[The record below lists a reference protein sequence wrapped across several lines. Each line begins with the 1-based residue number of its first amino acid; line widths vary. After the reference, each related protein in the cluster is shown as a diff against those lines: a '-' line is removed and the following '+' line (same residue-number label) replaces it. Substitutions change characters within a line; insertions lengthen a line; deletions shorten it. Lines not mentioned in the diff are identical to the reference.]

1 MTPITAVKASLDL
14 PNSKKGFD
22 INSPRLQS
30 PAASGRS
37 TPVNLFDDASRLP
50 PSAKTKEQLS
60 QEAKE
65 LFEKER
71 GNEKPHIHLVVIGH
85 VDAGKSTLLGH
96 LLYDLGYVSQK
107 VMHKHEQESKKVG
120 KQSFMYAWVLD
131 ETSEERER
139 GITMDVGVSVFE
151 TTTKAI
157 TLLDAPGHKDF
168 IPNMISGA
176 TQADQ
181 ALLVVDAT
189 KGEFETGFEQ
199 GGQTRE
205 HALLVRWVF

>member
-1 MTPITAVKASLDL
+1 MAPITAVKASLAL

-37 TPVNLFDDASRLP
+37 TPVNLFDDGSKTV
-50 PSAKTKEQLS
+50 KTKEQLS

-71 GNEKPHIHLVVIGH
+71 GNEKPHIHLVVTGH

-96 LLYDLGYVSQK
+96 MLYDLGFVSQK
-107 VMHKHEQESKKVG
+107 TMHKHEQESKKVG

-131 ETSEERER
+131 ETSEERAR
-139 GITMDVGVSVFE
+139 GITMDVGILVFE
-151 TTTKAI
+151 TNSKAI

-205 HALLVRWVF
+205 HALLVR